1 MKLNTKD
8 TVWAAPKNW
17 ASLITGEDIPGN
29 SPYTERAMKTAD
41 GVAVIEVS
49 GVILREEDIMCEFFG
64 GASTLRISR
73 QLAEAVADDSVKSIL
88 LYVNSPGGQVNGTA
102 ELADQV
108 FQARSKKPVIA
119 YISGDGYSAAYW
131 LASQAN
137 KIYMHEAA
145 GAGAIGVCYPM
156 DSDEKAEW
164 LVSDVSPNKRPE
176 ITDDTA
182 KAQMQVMLD
191 DLGAIFVNT
200 VARGRGVEPD
210 AVVSGFGGG
219 DIFIAAKAVERGLA
233 DEVGSFES
241 ALAFAKGG
249 EPAEAAQKT
258 ETGTPDADE
267 AAAQAIIPK
276 QKYEVKM
283 AEKKTPSAEMVDTND
298 ISIDWLKTNMPDLYD
313 QIVNESQDAETT
325 RQTELDAMTPANDD
339 EKAALSAAR
348 KDRKIDAAKLAY
360 QWRIAGQEREKAK
373 IKAIADAR
381 AQDGAEVTVPVTP
394 DNQPK
399 TAEQQ
404 HSERVAAAMKKK
416 AGK

>member
-29 SPYTERAMKTAD
+29 SPYTERPMKTAD
-41 GVAVIEVS
+41 GVAIIDVS

-73 QLAEAVADDSVKSIL
+73 QLAEATADESVKSIL

-102 ELADQV
+102 ELADQI
-108 FQARSKKPVIA
+108 FQARNKKPVIA

-156 DSDEKAEW
+156 EPGKASEW

-182 KAQMQVMLD
+182 KAQMQTMLD
-191 DLGAIFVNT
+191 DLGQIFVNT

-219 DIFIAAKAVERGLA
+219 DIFIASKAVERGLA

-241 ALAFAKGG
+241 ALAFAIGG
-249 EPAEAAQKT
+249 ETAEESA
-258 ETGTPDADE
+258 TGTEDADE
-267 AAAQAIIPK
+267 AEPAAQAIIQNK
-276 QKYEVKM
+276 TIEVKM
-283 AEKKTPSAEMVDTND
+283 AEKKTPTAEMVDTND

-313 QIVNESQDAETT
+313 QICNEAMDTETN
-325 RQTELDAMTPANDD
+325 RQTELDAMTPATEE
-339 EKAALSAAR
+339 EKIALSAAR
-348 KDRKIDAAKLAY
+348 KDRKIGAATLAY

-381 AQDGAEVTVPVTP
+381 AQDGAEVTVPITP
-394 DNQPK
+394 DNTPK

-404 HSERVAAAMKKK
+404 HSEKVSAAMKAK
-416 AGK
+416 AGIK